1 MYFSRLHNTVLK
13 LAFSQLFEDLEA
25 CGTVLLCARI
35 LVSVAAISGVVVITV
50 VVKPPHSTAV
60 RILKAHNIPIL
71 QRSTIHSISGEDL
84 ESSVRVAQPSISF
97 E

>member
-1 MYFSRLHNTVLK
+1 MYSSRLHNTVLK

-35 LVSVAAISGVVVITV
+35 LASCAAISGIVVITV
-50 VVKPPHSTAV
+50 VVKPPTSAAV

-71 QRSTIHSISGEDL
+71 HRTTIHSVSGEDL
-84 ESSVRVAQPSISF
+84 ESSDRVAQPRISF